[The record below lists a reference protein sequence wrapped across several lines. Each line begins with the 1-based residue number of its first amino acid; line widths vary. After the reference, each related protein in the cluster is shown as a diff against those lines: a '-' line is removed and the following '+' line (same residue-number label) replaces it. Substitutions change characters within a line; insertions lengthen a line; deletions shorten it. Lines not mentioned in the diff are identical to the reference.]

1 MKMKIKYL
9 ATFIIATSIY
19 FTGCVNSPTSPIS
32 GLGGKTGSIAIYSPV
47 TSDSVGYDK
56 TVINYSVSPVI
67 SNKSV
72 ELYVNGQYKSTY
84 FTNLNDPSKAL
95 ALVFDPSQIGTKISY
110 YLKYYDSNGTAAYS
124 DTMKNIIITEPRIKP
139 STPFAVRLLMLQGT
153 SSNSVNISWRDNPQN
168 EVYYEVWRRDG
179 FVGDYIRQL
188 GPLSPGTFNIN
199 DNNLLPNVVYYYKV
213 RGQNKFGF
221 SKFSDAVN
229 TAGAGGTGEFPPP
242 TGLKGVAVSSNIVK
256 LIWQDNSNNENLF
269 KVERNNNWSAWSK
282 FETIAT
288 VASNVTTFTDNT
300 GGMTGG
306 HKYLYRIKAYS
317 NSDSSWSN
325 VASVK
330 TPF

>member
-1 MKMKIKYL
+1 ML
-9 ATFIIATSIY
+9 IY
-19 FTGCVNSPTSPIS
+19 FTGCVNSPTSPTS
-32 GLGGKTGSIAIYSPV
+32 GLEGGQTGNVKIYSPV
-47 TSDSVGYDK
+47 TNDSIGYDK
-56 TVINYSVSPVI
+56 TLINYKVSPVI

-84 FTNLNDPSKAL
+84 YTSLNDPSKVL
-95 ALVFDPSQIGTKISY
+95 ALSFDKSQIGTKISY

-124 DTMKNIIITEPRIKP
+124 DTMKSILITEPRIKP
-139 STPFAVRLLMLQGT
+139 VKPFAVKLIMLQRT
-153 SSNSVNISWRDNPQN
+153 SSNTVNISWQDNSQG

-199 DNNLLPNVVYYYKV
+199 DNNLLPNMVYYYKV
-213 RGQNKFGF
+213 RGQNKFGYSEF
-221 SKFSDAVN
+221 SNAVN

-242 TGLKGVAVSSNIVK
+242 TGLIGVALSPTVVK
-256 LIWQDNSNNENLF
+256 LVWQDNSNNENLF
-269 KVERNNNWSAWSK
+269 KIERNDNWSAWSK

-288 VASNVTTFTDNT
+288 VAKDVTAFTDNT
-300 GGMTGG
+300 GGMIGG
-306 HKYLYRIKAYS
+306 HEYLYRIKAYS